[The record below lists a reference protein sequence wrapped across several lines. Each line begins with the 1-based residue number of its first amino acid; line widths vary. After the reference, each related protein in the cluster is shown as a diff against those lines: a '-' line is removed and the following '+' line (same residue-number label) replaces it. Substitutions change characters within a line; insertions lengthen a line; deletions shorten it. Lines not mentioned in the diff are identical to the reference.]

1 MATVELEGVY
11 RVTAKGRTYY
21 YAWRGKGAP
30 RLKSKPG
37 TPAFVEELQR
47 AHASRKTVD
56 PTTVKG
62 LTLRFRT
69 SQAWAKLSPKTR
81 EEWGRWLS
89 RIAEHFGDTHLST
102 LCRENADPR
111 LTGRAAIGAFLKIYE
126 SRPRTR
132 DMALQVFSRLCSYG
146 VEEFLLS
153 KNPCLGFRR
162 IYQVDR
168 SERIWTEADFNKLEA
183 AASQELVWAARLA
196 ALTGLRR
203 GDLLKLTWANVTG
216 NRIEISTGK
225 SRHRR
230 KVIIP
235 IGTELKALLEALPRR
250 ATTVLTT
257 TEGRPWASGF
267 AASWQTASKRAG
279 LGGLHFHDLRGTAAT
294 RLFLSGF
301 TVREIAE
308 TMGWAEQQVERLIDT
323 YVKRDEIVLARI
335 AKLDENTQR
344 TVSAKPVAKL
354 AGPATRPES

>member
-1 MATVELEGVY
+1 MATIELEGVY
-11 RVTAKGRTYY
+11 RVTSKGRTYY

-37 TPAFVEELQR
+37 TPAFIDELQR
-47 AHASRKTVD
+47 AQASRQRID

-62 LTLRFRT
+62 LTLKFRT
-69 SQAWAKLSPKTR
+69 SEAWAKLSPKTKS
-81 EEWGRWLS
+81 EWTRWLD
-89 RIAEHFGDTHLST
+89 RIAQHFGDTHLST
-102 LCRENADPR
+102 LCREHADPK
-111 LTGRAAIGAFLKIYE
+111 LTGRAAIGAFLKKYE

-162 IYQVDR
+162 IYQVNR
-168 SERIWTEADFNKLEA
+168 SERIWTDADFAKLKVS
-183 AASQELVWAARLA
+183 ASCELVWAANLA

-203 GDLLKLTWANVTG
+203 GDLLKLAWSNITG
-216 NRIEISTGK
+216 NRIEIATGK

-230 KVIIP
+230 KVVIP
-235 IGTELKALLEALPRR
+235 IGAELNALLAEIPKR
-250 ATTVLTT
+250 AATVLTN

-267 AASWQTASKRAG
+267 SASWQTAAKRAG
-279 LGGLHFHDLRGTAAT
+279 LTDLHFHDLRGTAAT
-294 RLFLSGF
+294 RLFLAGF

-323 YVKRDEIVLARI
+323 YVKRDEIILARI
-335 AKLDENTQR
+335 AKLDENTDR
-344 TVSAKPVAKL
+344 TKNAKLSAKPSPKTGSA
-354 AGPATRPES
+354 EN